1 MVSANKPVRPYD
13 KSLQTENHQLR
24 LRAVFCGQDW
34 SLFYWL
40 LNNQIVAMLSSEA
53 VALTIKKTLVGGIHI
68 NDRCAVAPLR
78 KLRCDGQHSNARHPV
93 RGAVGM

>member
-1 MVSANKPVRPYD
+1 MTKAFKPKIISFGLERF
-13 KSLQTENHQLR
+13 
-24 LRAVFCGQDW
+24 FCDQDL